1 VGVTGPH
8 DAIVLGRGSFA
19 HVTDEGTQV
28 VLLRALRKSSLVAPV
43 LLSFALRRSEGDIGD
58 TARPRRALRSRGA
71 NTRSAEGPR
80 RRTRCSSPSGLRDA
94 RQRAGMEGE
103 HGERDGHDRA
113 PDAPG
118 GWRPDG
124 FGATGM
130 RPPVKH
136 PLQALTPARLSE
148 LLPELT
154 AAEARKIVAAV
165 HRDEAIDAPPRG
177 VRRTAIERVKAIAEV
192 PRLETVTERRSLLDP
207 FRKLL
212 LRAPDDQLIETVRI
226 PLERT
231 GRFTVCVSSQVGC
244 ALACTFCATGR
255 MGLTRN
261 LETWEILEQVRAV
274 RRTLDRDA
282 GERVHG
288 VVFQGMGEPMANL
301 DRVLDAIAVLSDPCA
316 LAVDSRGITVCT
328 SGLPAGIRRLAREA
342 PRVRLGW
349 SLGSAVQEK
358 RERLMPIARSHS
370 LGDVLDAGEEH
381 ARLTGHAPLWAYT
394 LLAGV
399 NDDAADARA
408 LAAMHL
414 GFAERTGVRP
424 RLSIIPYN
432 SIVESGDPFT
442 RSSLERENAF
452 RDELVA
458 HGVYGK
464 KRYSG
469 GSDVTAACGQ
479 LAARG

>member
-1 VGVTGPH
+1 M
-8 DAIVLGRGSFA
+8 
-19 HVTDEGTQV
+19 
-28 VLLRALRKSSLVAPV
+28 KVA
-43 LLSFALRRSEGDIGD
+43 
-58 TARPRRALRSRGA
+58 
-71 NTRSAEGPR
+71 
-80 RRTRCSSPSGLRDA
+80 
-94 RQRAGMEGE
+94 
-103 HGERDGHDRA
+103 
-113 PDAPG
+113 
-118 GWRPDG
+118 
-124 FGATGM
+124 
-130 RPPVKH
+130 
-136 PLQALTPARLSE
+136 LQALTPARLGE
-148 LLPELT
+148 LLPELSALET
-154 AAEARKIVAAV
+154 RKVVAAV
-165 HRDEAIDAPPRG
+165 HRDESIDSPPRG
-177 VRRTAIERVKAIAEV
+177 VRRTSIERVKAIGEV
-192 PRLETVTERRSLLDP
+192 PTLETVTERRSLLDP

-212 LRAPDDQLIETVRI
+212 LRAPDDRLIETVRI

-231 GRFTVCVSSQVGC
+231 GRFSVCVSSQVGC
-244 ALACTFCATGR
+244 ALACAFCATGR

-274 RRTLDRDA
+274 RRTLNREA

-301 DRVLDAIAVLSDPCA
+301 DRVLEAIAVLSDPCA

-358 RERLMPIARSHS
+358 RERLMPIARAHELSE
-370 LGDVLDAGEEH
+370 VLDAAEEH

-394 LLAGV
+394 LLSGV
-399 NDDAADARA
+399 NDAAEDARA
-408 LAAMHL
+408 LSAMHNA
-414 GFAERTGVRP
+414 FTERTGIRP
-424 RLSIIPYN
+424 RLSLIPYN
-432 SIVESGDPFT
+432 AIVETGDPFT
-442 RSSLERENAF
+442 RSSLEREDAF
-452 RDELVA
+452 REELVA